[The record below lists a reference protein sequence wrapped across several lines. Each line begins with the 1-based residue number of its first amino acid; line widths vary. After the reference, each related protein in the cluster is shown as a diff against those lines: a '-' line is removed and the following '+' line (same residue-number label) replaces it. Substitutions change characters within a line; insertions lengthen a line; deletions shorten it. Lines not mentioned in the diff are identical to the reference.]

1 MTRYLSPS
9 NEPNEQIMNT
19 LSRIEGAL
27 IDLYV
32 MVQDVQTKN
41 NQLEIQV
48 STLIS
53 NTTPSTEIPSTIEDE
68 IVNTETESG
77 DVTNSESPIEE

>member
-41 NQLEIQV
+41 DQLEIQV
-48 STLIS
+48 STLIA
-53 NTTPSTEIPSTIEDE
+53 NTTPPTEIPPVTDN
-68 IVNTETESG
+68 IVDTETESG
-77 DVTNSESPIEE
+77 NITNSEPPIEG

>member
-9 NEPNEQIMNT
+9 NEPDEQVTNS
-19 LSRIEGAL
+19 LSRIEGVL
-27 IDLYV
+27 VDMYV
-32 MVQDVQTKN
+32 MIQDLQTKN

-53 NTTPSTEIPSTIEDE
+53 NTTPPTEIPPTTDNIVDTE
-68 IVNTETESG
+68 IV
-77 DVTNSESPIEE
+77 P

>member
-1 MTRYLSPS
+1 MSRYLSPS
-9 NEPNEQIMNT
+9 NEPDEQIMNT

-41 NQLEIQV
+41 DQLEIQV
-48 STLIS
+48 STLIT
-53 NTTPSTEIPSTIEDE
+53 NTTPPTEIPPVTDN
-68 IVNTETESG
+68 IVDTETESG
-77 DVTNSESPIEE
+77 NITNSEPPIEG

>member
-1 MTRYLSPS
+1 MSRYLSPS

-41 NQLEIQV
+41 DQLEIQV
-48 STLIS
+48 STLIA
-53 NTTPSTEIPSTIEDE
+53 NTTPPTEIPPVTDN
-68 IVNTETESG
+68 IVDTEAESG
-77 DVTNSESPIEE
+77 NITNSEPPIEG

>member
-41 NQLEIQV
+41 DQLEIQV
-48 STLIS
+48 STLIT
-53 NTTPSTEIPSTIEDE
+53 NTTPPTTDTIVDTEPVSD
-68 IVNTETESG
+68 
-77 DVTNSESPIEE
+77 DVTTSESPIEE

>member
-1 MTRYLSPS
+1 MSRYLSPS
-9 NEPNEQIMNT
+9 NEPDEQIMNT

-41 NQLEIQV
+41 DQLEIQV
-48 STLIS
+48 STLIA
-53 NTTPSTEIPSTIEDE
+53 NTTPPTEIPPVTDN
-68 IVNTETESG
+68 IVDTETESG
-77 DVTNSESPIEE
+77 NITNSEPPIEG

>member
-1 MTRYLSPS
+1 MTRYVSPS

-32 MVQDVQTKN
+32 MIQDVQTKN

-48 STLIS
+48 STLIA
-53 NTTPSTEIPSTIEDE
+53 NTTPPTEIPPTTDNIVDTE
-68 IVNTETESG
+68 IV
-77 DVTNSESPIEE
+77 P

>member
-41 NQLEIQV
+41 DQLEIQV
-48 STLIS
+48 STLIT
-53 NTTPSTEIPSTIEDE
+53 NTTPPTTDN
-68 IVNTETESG
+68 IVDTETVSD
-77 DVTNSESPIEE
+77 DVTTSESPIEE